1 MVSCQSR
8 CSANLAFAV
17 LLMVGSTLISLS
29 FFVFPYWVFRSVT
42 RVCRAGVT
50 ERKTFTRP
58 AGRSDGYDPCRRQT
72 VQKKNERRRRIGAPL
87 RFPAPPR
94 MGMAGHGPLS
104 ESSRSEAEG
113 PLSPAPWGR
122 AGWDPAALG
131 PAGFAKGRCPL
142 ASAHSRMSNT
152 GFPVRRAFCCFLAGF
167 VVCRRSGRQTCRVGL
182 VMVRGQFRFGHRSP
196 WMAAATMAARL
207 HSSSIASARIAVSMA
222 RPSPIH
228 HSM

>member
-1 MVSCQSR
+1 MR
-8 CSANLAFAV
+8 
-17 LLMVGSTLISLS
+17 
-29 FFVFPYWVFRSVT
+29 RSVSRPRRT
-42 RVCRAGVT
+42 RHGGAWSTVEIVP
-50 ERKTFTRP
+50 K
-58 AGRSDGYDPCRRQT
+58 RSGGSVIP
-72 VQKKNERRRRIGAPL
+72 G
-87 RFPAPPR
+87 
-94 MGMAGHGPLS
+94 
-104 ESSRSEAEG
+104 
-113 PLSPAPWGR
+113 
-122 AGWDPAALG
+122 ALG

>member
-1 MVSCQSR
+1 MVSVLNFFFWTVWSSD
-8 CSANLAFAV
+8 SA
-17 LLMVGSTLISLS
+17 GR
-29 FFVFPYWVFRSVT
+29 RSV
-42 RVCRAGVT
+42 REHAEPLGVRHCVARAF
-50 ERKTFTRP
+50 RRL
-58 AGRSDGYDPCRRQT
+58 RSLPQANGS
-72 VQKKNERRRRIGAPL
+72 KENERRRRIGTPL

-94 MGMAGHGPLS
+94 MGMAGHSPLS
-104 ESSRSEAEG
+104 ESSRSEAKG

-122 AGWDPAALG
+122 AGWGPAAPG

-207 HSSSIASARIAVSMA
+207 HSSSIASARITASMA
-222 RPSPIH
+222 RSSPIH

>member
-1 MVSCQSR
+1 MSVPEIFSFGPFGR
-8 CSANLAFAV
+8 AIALAAGASA
-17 LLMVGSTLISLS
+17 STPNPLGFGIA
-29 FFVFPYWVFRSVT
+29 WR
-42 RVCRAGVT
+42 
-50 ERKTFTRP
+50 
-58 AGRSDGYDPCRRQT
+58 GRSGGYDPCRRQT

-152 GFPVRRAFCCFLAGF
+152 GFSRPPSILLFPCGFCGLPAVRPADLSCRLGDGSRSVPVR
-167 VVCRRSGRQTCRVGL
+167 
-182 VMVRGQFRFGHRSP
+182 P
-196 WMAAATMAARL
+196 
-207 HSSSIASARIAVSMA
+207 
-222 RPSPIH
+222 
-228 HSM
+228 

>member
-152 GFPVRRAFCCFLAGF
+152 GFLYFVKLRWTCSALNLDTVGVQLEHRRRLVPCF
-167 VVCRRSGRQTCRVGL
+167 VVCL
-182 VMVRGQFRFGHRSP
+182 VYFMRECLFR
-196 WMAAATMAARL
+196 
-207 HSSSIASARIAVSMA
+207 
-222 RPSPIH
+222 
-228 HSM
+228 

>member
-1 MVSCQSR
+1 MSVLDFFFWTVWSSD
-8 CSANLAFAV
+8 SA
-17 LLMVGSTLISLS
+17 GR
-29 FFVFPYWVFRSVT
+29 RSV
-42 RVCRAGVT
+42 REHAGRQSGLRGAGVQAVT
-50 ERKTFTRP
+50 II
-58 AGRSDGYDPCRRQT
+58 RRQPNGPKEN
-72 VQKKNERRRRIGAPL
+72 QEWRRADAPL

-152 GFPVRRAFCCFLAGF
+152 GFSRPPSILLFPCGFCGLPAVRPADLSCRLGDGSRSVPVR
-167 VVCRRSGRQTCRVGL
+167 
-182 VMVRGQFRFGHRSP
+182 P
-196 WMAAATMAARL
+196 
-207 HSSSIASARIAVSMA
+207 
-222 RPSPIH
+222 
-228 HSM
+228 

>member
-152 GFPVRRAFCCFLAGF
+152 GFSRPPSILLFPCGVCGLPAVRPADLSCRLGDGSRSVPVR
-167 VVCRRSGRQTCRVGL
+167 
-182 VMVRGQFRFGHRSP
+182 P
-196 WMAAATMAARL
+196 
-207 HSSSIASARIAVSMA
+207 
-222 RPSPIH
+222 
-228 HSM
+228 

>member
-42 RVCRAGVT
+42 RVCRAGVA

-152 GFPVRRAFCCFLAGF
+152 GFSRPPSILLFPCGFCGLPAVRPADLSCRLGDGSRSVPVR
-167 VVCRRSGRQTCRVGL
+167 
-182 VMVRGQFRFGHRSP
+182 P
-196 WMAAATMAARL
+196 
-207 HSSSIASARIAVSMA
+207 
-222 RPSPIH
+222 
-228 HSM
+228 